1 MLFFIMINQTNK
13 TNMEKTAIEFIVKE
27 LIKLGYLHSSD
38 YSQSPNVTKVIN
50 QAKEIEKQQII
61 DAFDGFPLSARNS
74 QNGEEYYTETYK
86 QN

>member
-1 MLFFIMINQTNK
+1 
-13 TNMEKTAIEFIVKE
+13 MEKTAIEFIVKE

-61 DAFDGFPLSARNS
+61 DACDYGIKLYINDPITS
-74 QNGEEYYTETYK
+74 EDYYNATFNK
-86 QN
+86 D